1 MKLALLT
8 IGQSPRTDVL
18 SDVGHLLKGVDYF
31 ERGLLDGMPLDEI
44 ERVYGPRPGD
54 EVYVSRLRSGG
65 EVKLSKNRV
74 VEGMK
79 KLVAQVEKDADLIL
93 IMCTGD
99 FDISSSRP
107 VILPSRLLMG
117 VVGSLRIRKL
127 GVLVPLREQL
137 GMAKRRWSPMV
148 DELVVEYWSPYSGSE
163 EQLRSKARRLRGVDL
178 VVMDC
183 FGYSTR
189 HAAVVREV
197 AGGPVALP
205 RTLSVAVALD
215 LLGAL
220 RPST

>member
-18 SDVGHLLKGVDYF
+18 SDVGQLLKGVDYF
-31 ERGLLDGMPLDEI
+31 ERGLLDGMHLDEI
-44 ERVYGPRPGD
+44 EKIYGPRLG
-54 EVYVSRLRSGG
+54 EEIYVSRLRSGS
-65 EVKLSKNRV
+65 EVKLSKSRV
-74 VEGMK
+74 VEGMR
-79 KLVAQVEKDADLIL
+79 KLVARVEKEADLIL

-99 FDISSSRP
+99 FDISSNKP
-107 VILPSRLLMG
+107 VILPSRLLVG

-127 GVLVPLREQL
+127 GVFVPLKEQL
-137 GMAKRRWSPMV
+137 GMAERRWGSMV
-148 DELVVEYWSPYSGSE
+148 DELVIEYWSPYSGSE
-163 EQLRSKARRLRGVDL
+163 EQLRSKARRLRGADL

-205 RTLSVAVALD
+205 RTLSVVVALD

-220 RPST
+220 QPST